1 MDFYFPAEELK
12 LEDYSP
18 VQVVALK
25 EYYKTYF
32 INILDNVIYNFL
44 FYFQITQD
52 KTPKIFIEQYC
63 FYYLKIIF
71 TEEELEELKIN
82 KKNFI
87 SRDSKNIK
95 EIEESL
101 VIVICQPDH
110 EIVDKTIEFSV
121 IMNKTDF
128 YFIFIPGET
137 YEIINF
143 LTGPGLGNRFTVNS
157 FSIDLIPI
165 DNDLISMEREGSF
178 KQLYVDNDITPISD
192 FVDSFIKLELCF
204 GKIKH
209 KYIKG
214 ERAKV
219 FCDLLSKKE
228 IETNIKT
235 TEEIFGMIVFD
246 RNVDFLTPMTSNF
259 TYEGLFDEH
268 FGIKWGNVYI
278 EKSYFKIGVKEREKN
293 QKDFYSLTSESN
305 PFHSIIR
312 CMHYLD
318 VNNYMNQLRN
328 YYIEIAQKSKDVT
341 NLTDIQE
348 AISSYKDYLTN
359 YKNPIEI
366 SARFINKFI
375 DENHKEDNKNY
386 RVKESIFLSGV
397 FPDNLKLFYDD
408 YITDKKDLIKLLN
421 LFIIETLTQGGVK
434 DYNLLKRDILN
445 IYGYQNIFLFRD
457 LETIGLLKEKAVLKK
472 LTETSYQQIVSKLNL
487 ISTDIDYKK
496 TKVKDCSYIYQGY
509 CPIILR
515 LIELAVQG
523 KWNKFKDII
532 TKLPGESIFPEDETE
547 IVKPKSDEQ
556 KVHTIFVVF
565 VGGVS
570 YNEIEGIRFINRN
583 LKSIYDKSKDKS
595 VGRIQLIIVTNEILN
610 RKKIFNRLGKEF
622 NQAFAFKKFYEDIEK
637 EEGGKGKEK
646 K

>member
-1 MDFYFPAEELK
+1 M
-12 LEDYSP
+12 
-18 VQVVALK
+18 
-25 EYYKTYF
+25 
-32 INILDNVIYNFL
+32 
-44 FYFQITQD
+44 
-52 KTPKIFIEQYC
+52 
-63 FYYLKIIF
+63 II
-71 TEEELEELKIN
+71 
-82 KKNFI
+82 
-87 SRDSKNIK
+87 
-95 EIEESL
+95 
-101 VIVICQPDH
+101 ICQPKH
-110 EIVDKTIEFSV
+110 EIVDKAIEFSI

-128 YFIFIPGET
+128 YFIFIPEES

-143 LTGPGLGNRFTVNS
+143 LAGPGLGNRFTVKS

-178 KQLYVDNDITPISD
+178 KQIYVDNDITSIVD

-214 ERAKV
+214 ERAKL

-259 TYEGLFDEH
+259 TYEGLFDDH
-268 FGIKWGNVYI
+268 FGIKWGNVKV
-278 EKSYFKIGVKEREKN
+278 EKSYFKIGVKGKEIT
-293 QKDFYSLTSESN
+293 QKAFYSLTSESN
-305 PFHSIIR
+305 PFFSSIR
-312 CMHYLD
+312 CMNYLD
-318 VNNYMNQLRN
+318 ANTYMNELRK
-328 YYIEIAQKSKDVT
+328 YYIGIAQKGKNT
-341 NLTDIQE
+341 NDLAEMQK
-348 AISSYKDYLTN
+348 AIASYNYFITN
-359 YKNPIEI
+359 YQNPIEI
-366 SARFINKFI
+366 GTRFITKFI

-408 YITDKKDLIKLLN
+408 YITDKKDLLKLLN

-445 IYGYQNIFLFRD
+445 VYGYQNIFLFRD

-487 ISTDIDYKK
+487 ISPDIDYKK

-515 LIELAVQG
+515 LIEYAVQG

-532 TKLPGESIFPEDETE
+532 SKLPGDTIFPEDESE
-547 IVKPKSDEQ
+547 IIKPKSEEQ

-565 VGGVS
+565 IGGVS

-583 LKSIYDKSKDKS
+583 LKLIYDKNKDKN
-595 VGRIQLIIVTNEILN
+595 VGRVQLIIVTNEILN
-610 RKKIFNRLGKEF
+610 RKSLFNSLGMKF
-622 NQAFAFKKFYEDIEK
+622 KQTFPFKKFGQDIEK
-637 EEGGKGKEK
+637 EKEK
-646 K
+646 DKK